1 MDRKQI
7 ADEIIYAV
15 IQTLKNHAIN
25 FLLDGLVLK
34 PMSKALAAKMQPSP
48 YKGTSALFS
57 ARALSKKTVDGAI
70 LDGPTETGYAKYAIR
85 KGMPAPG
92 QKRLAI
98 ENEPHTVDDFNGVI
112 EEGYGKG
119 KKELIYTGQA
129 AVKVGEQRF
138 LGKVNIHKHFADKA
152 GLHWDF
158 VAEGVKP
165 GTQQFEVNIPAGQCK
180 GRYAF
185 INTEK
190 GMLIT
195 RLKDRS
201 VLIEKPTFH
210 LKGED
215 LLNELDK
222 NPNGIIA
229 EWKPDGSLG
238 NVAIS
243 GQRAI
248 FRSHR
253 ETGEPYYDR
262 LPGLEDLSNHSGF
275 ISNRILFPGPN
286 LDGTV
291 MRGELFHPEGAARVG
306 GILNSMPDKAIRF
319 QTEHGPVTFIVWDEL
334 KHNGKDISMLPYAER
349 RAIYVNDI
357 DSIRRF
363 NKLWSAVPARTRA
376 FLSFY
381 RDIVNDPRGLPYA
394 EGIVLK
400 DGSSPAGEP
409 WRKVKFRD
417 TVDVKII
424 DILEGTGKYQGSAGK
439 LLVETAGG
447 GRGEVGSFAMPDW
460 QRKQIFVDKAQVK
473 GQVIE
478 IFAQEITKAG
488 APRAGVMLRFHP
500 SKSEYAFDLL
510 AQSIAGVDGRDADD
524 VKYAMKTSAGWKH
537 K

>member
-1 MDRKQI
+1 MDKKEL
-7 ADEIIYAV
+7 ADEMVYALL
-15 IQTLKNHAIN
+15 QTLKNHAIN

-34 PMSKALAAKMQPSP
+34 PLSKSIAAMMQPSP
-48 YKGTSALFS
+48 YKGASALAS
-57 ARALSKKTVDGAI
+57 ARLLAKKTVDGAI

-85 KGMPAPG
+85 KGMPGPG

-129 AVKVGEQRF
+129 AIKVGEERF
-138 LGKVNIHKHFADKA
+138 LGKVNIHKHTADKA

-165 GTQQFEVNIPAGQCK
+165 GTQQFEVNIPTGQCK

-185 INTEK
+185 IQTAK
-190 GMLIT
+190 GMLVT
-195 RLKDRS
+195 QLKDRS

-210 LKGED
+210 LKNED
-215 LLNELDK
+215 LLRELDQ
-222 NPNGIIA
+222 NPNGTIA
-229 EWKPDGSLG
+229 EWKPDGSLA

-253 ETGEPYYDR
+253 DTGEPYYDR
-262 LPGLEDLSNHSGF
+262 LPGLEDVANHSGF
-275 ISNRILFPGPN
+275 LSNRLLFPGPD

-306 GILNSMPDKAIRF
+306 GILNSMPDKAIQF

-334 KHNGKDISMLPYAER
+334 KHNGKDISKLPYVER
-349 RAIYVNDI
+349 RAIYVADVN
-357 DSIRRF
+357 SIRHF
-363 NKLWSAVPARTRA
+363 NGLWSYVPARTRA

-381 RDIVNDPRGLPYA
+381 RGIVNDPRGLPYA

-400 DGSSPAGEP
+400 DGNSPAGEP

-417 TVDVKII
+417 TVDVEIV
-424 DILEGTGKYQGSAGK
+424 DVLEGTGKYQGSAGK
-439 LLVETAGG
+439 LLVQTAGG

-460 QRKQIFVDKAQVK
+460 QRKQIFVDADKVK

-478 IFAQEITKAG
+478 IHAQEITKAG

-500 SKSEYAFDLL
+500 SKSEYAFDLESK
-510 AQSIAGVDGRDADD
+510 AIADVDGRTPNE
-524 VKYAMKTSAGWKH
+524 VKYAMKTAAGWKP